1 MSRIINLQTIR
12 FQIFNVLDTWHTNWA
27 DDYNYSHLL
36 YEDLGIRSYFIGI
49 FYRLRMPTNY
59 IYIHRLAGGT
69 TLLLN
74 TDIYFY
80 KPLKRTKLHRYFIEQ
95 KQYYNYLLKL
105 YIYLTPY
112 LVRSINRQV
121 KYRKYRRKY
130 LNLFALVRIRRFLR
144 RGYLPFKV
152 GTQSNTSTLR
162 FRTIKDVRL
171 VRQSYRTSC
180 YSNGL
185 ILSGFKSLQ
194 FRKKRIRRSF
204 VSRIYNYIST
214 VFARVFYMC
223 FYNTFVPR
231 FVFLFKDISRALGL
245 VNILNIYVNRQSIYS
260 AATLA
265 TVFKSKITYV
275 RRFKRLAPSFSMR
288 TLHFNTTTIVS
299 LYYVLHFGM
308 SVLRRIKS
316 SKGLGVRNIKLL
328 LKRIRRCFR
337 YVASTFYNWMFS
349 KVKIF
354 FIFFIYKLLN
364 VCSFFLHTV
373 VSVFFNINLFS
384 AFFYFTTK
392 LYFIS
397 SVYTFYNK
405 SNVVTR
411 TSTFINM
418 YSGKLNAIY
427 FFNIIRNIHKKFYY
441 KKKARVSIR
450 AIPRVFNYGYL
461 TRNYVSLL
469 FSYIAT
475 HIEVVLNMYVKQQ
488 VYFLYNLFYL
498 GNKYYPSILN
508 AKVLCDYFVYLI
520 HTKRSMRGA
529 FFKIRQWQIDN
540 IKRRLSLESMY
551 FKTQMRGKSLSY
563 IDHLSYKKYPIIGIR
578 IECSGNKKKGT
589 MSRKTFYGDLIKDRL
604 IFPKSP
610 NNTFSA
616 DMDYYQSFA
625 ITKSCSIGVK
635 VWVFFKTHIYNSHG
649 AIRSLIVY

>member
-27 DDYNYSHLL
+27 DDFNYSHLL
-36 YEDLGIRSYFIGI
+36 YEDLGIRSYFIGV

-59 IYIHRLAGGT
+59 IYIHRLAGGNS
-69 TLLLN
+69 LLLN

-112 LVRSINRQV
+112 LVKSINRQV

-130 LNLFALVRIRRFLR
+130 LNSLSLIRIRRFVR
-144 RGYLPFKV
+144 KGYLPF
-152 GTQSNTSTLR
+152 NLR
-162 FRTIKDVRL
+162 KQATISSVRVRTIQDSRFL
-171 VRQSYRTSC
+171 RQSYRAGC

-185 ILSGFKSLQ
+185 VLSGFRSLQ

-204 VSRIYNYIST
+204 VSRIYSYTSMA
-214 VFARVFYMC
+214 FARIFYML
-223 FYNTFVPR
+223 FYNVFVNR
-231 FVFLFKDISRALGL
+231 YVFLFKDLVRSLGL
-245 VNILNIYVNRQSIYS
+245 SSLVNTQLHRQVAYTTSSIG
-260 AATLA
+260 TL
-265 TVFKSKITYV
+265 FNSKLTYI
-275 RRFKRLAPSFSMR
+275 RRFKRLNSSFFMR
-288 TLHFNTTTIVS
+288 SVHFNISTVFN

-308 SVLRRIKS
+308 SLLRRIKA
-316 SKGLGVRNIKLL
+316 SKGLGMRKIKLL
-328 LKRIRRCFR
+328 SKRIRRSFR
-337 YVASTFYNWMFS
+337 YAASTFYTWMLS

-354 FIFFIYKLLN
+354 FTLFFSKLF
-364 VCSFFLHTV
+364 S
-373 VSVFFNINLFS
+373 VSVFFLNALSSVLLHSSLF
-384 AFFYFTTK
+384 TK
-392 LYFIS
+392 LFCFNSKLHILSLVYS
-397 SVYTFYNK
+397 SYSKTIVSTH
-405 SNVVTR
+405 
-411 TSTFINM
+411 TSSFINIH
-418 YSGKLNAIY
+418 SGKLNAVY
-427 FFNIIRNIHKKFYY
+427 FFNIIRNIHRRFYQ
-441 KKKARVSIR
+441 KKKARAVTR
-450 AIPRVFNYGYL
+450 NIPRAFNYTYL
-461 TRNYVSLL
+461 TRNYVSLV
-469 FSYIAT
+469 FSHIAH
-475 HIEVVLNMYVKQQ
+475 HIETVLSSYTKQQ
-488 VYFLYNLFYL
+488 VYFLYNLFYM

-508 AKVLCDYFVYLI
+508 AKVLCDYFVYLL

-589 MSRKTFYGDLIKDRL
+589 MSRKTFYGDLIRDRL

-635 VWVFFKTHIYNSHG
+635 VWVFFKTHIYDSHG